1 MYLLDTNV
9 VSELRKSA
17 DGRINKGVQSWA
29 EAIFPELMFISAI
42 TVLELEIGILQIE
55 RRDKKQG
62 AALRRWLNQ
71 NVLPA
76 FSDRVLPVDL
86 AVAQR
91 CASLHVPNPKSERD
105 AMIAASAIESR
116 MTIVTRNISDF
127 SQSGVKVFDPW
138 IY

>member
-42 TVLELEIGILQIE
+42 TVLELEIGVLQIE
-55 RRDKKQG
+55 HRDKKQG
-62 AALRRWLNQ
+62 AVLRRWLNQ

-76 FSDRVLPVDL
+76 FSERVLPVDL

-116 MTIVTRNISDF
+116 MTIVTRNVSDF

-138 IY
+138 V

>member
-9 VSELRKSA
+9 ISELRKSA

-42 TVLELEIGILQIE
+42 TVLELESGVLQIE

-62 AALRRWLNQ
+62 AVLRRWLNQ

-76 FSDRVLPVDL
+76 FSERVLPVDL
-86 AVAQR
+86 AIAQR

-138 IY
+138 I

>member
-42 TVLELEIGILQIE
+42 TVLELEIGVLQIE

-62 AALRRWLNQ
+62 AVLRRWLNQ

-76 FSDRVLPVDL
+76 FSDRVLAVDL

-116 MTIVTRNISDF
+116 MTIVTRNVSDF

-138 IY
+138 I